1 MSISIDF
8 FETQFRKQVS
18 SGEMALNPFETL
30 ALPYLQGRLLDFGCG
45 LGNLALAAA
54 RRGCSVL
61 ALDAAPTAIRHLTE
75 VSLKEGLMLKAA
87 LADLRTYRFVEDFD
101 AVVSIGLL
109 MFFDCATARHQ
120 LEQLQASVRP
130 GGIAAINVLI
140 QGTSY
145 LDMFDPA
152 SCCLFAA
159 DEMRARFVGW
169 EILCEKFDDFPA
181 PGETIKSF
189 VTFIARKP
197 KNETNETAQESP

>member
-8 FETQFRKQVS
+8 FEAQFRKQIS

-30 ALPYLQGRLLDFGCG
+30 ALPYLQGRVLDFGCG

-61 ALDAAPTAIRHLTE
+61 ALDAAPTAISHLTE
-75 VSLKEGLMLKAA
+75 ISLKEGLLLNAA
-87 LADLRTYRFVEDFD
+87 LADLRTYRLTEDFD

-109 MFFDCATARHQ
+109 MFFDYSTARQQ
-120 LEQLQASVRP
+120 LAQLQTGVRP

-145 LDMFDPA
+145 LDMFDPP
-152 SCCLFAA
+152 SCCLFAK
-159 DEMRARFVGW
+159 DEMRTCFAGW
-169 EILCEKFDDFPA
+169 EILCEKFDDLPA

-189 VTFIARKP
+189 ITFIARKP
-197 KNETNETAQESP
+197 NSLSRPR